1 MIPSTTTIPA
11 WAQSSVDATQVSL
24 TITALGKTAASV
36 LVTYAILKGVD
47 PTLITTNVQ
56 TVTEAAQNFVAQY
69 VAVLPA
75 LYAAYQSIKTIE
87 GVGRKVWV
95 RLFTKA
101 PSSVMTIGVSN
112 GPTTS

>member
-1 MIPSTTTIPA
+1 MTPSTTIPA

-24 TITALGKTAASV
+24 TITSLSKAVAAV
-36 LVTYAILKGVD
+36 LVTYATLKGID
-47 PTLITTNVQ
+47 PAIITTNVT

-101 PSSVMTIGVSN
+101 PATVSI
-112 GPTTS
+112 PVSPLS